1 MRSRWL
7 ILLAIAAYIPL
18 LLGGMCAEPR
28 PDPKPP
34 VEATTVPPPSTA
46 NKLDE
51 AIAKAKA
58 DGAAAQQK
66 GDRLEQLEAEKREAD
81 ARAEKAM
88 HESGEWTAYG
98 KQLTTEITTER
109 DHQRQVKLY
118 WFSGIMML
126 AALACVAAA
135 IWIPLIRTWA
145 IRGVIACVAVAGVA
159 VVFAQLIPYL
169 IWVGGGVVVILAIA
183 GLVLW
188 RKDHKALHQVV
199 EAVGAAK
206 DKIPAFRDGYKGI
219 FTSIIDTDAEAQIGK
234 VRTYVGRRLAA
245 AQHTVGK
252 IKDI

>member
-1 MRSRWL
+1 MRSSWL

-28 PDPKPP
+28 TDPKPP
-34 VEATTVPPPSTA
+34 VEVTTVPPPTTGS
-46 NKLDE
+46 KLDDT
-51 AIAKAKA
+51 IAKAKA
-58 DGAAAQQK
+58 DAALAQQK

-98 KQLTTEITTER
+98 KQLGKEADAER
-109 DHQRQVKLY
+109 DHQRQIKLY

-135 IWIPLIRTWA
+135 IWLPLFRSWA

-159 VVFAQLIPYL
+159 VVFAQLLPYL
-169 IWVGGGVVVILAIA
+169 VWLGAGIVVLIGVA
-183 GLVLW
+183 GLILW
-188 RKDHKALHQVV
+188 SKDHKALHQVV
-199 EAVGAAK
+199 EAVGTAK

-219 FTSIIDTDAEAQIGK
+219 FTSIIDTDAEKRISA
-234 VRTYVGRRLAA
+234 VRGYIGRRMVAT
-245 AQHTVGK
+245 QHTVAK